1 MHVALFS
8 GAGNGYVWGVRTL
21 LDANADPSIL
31 DKSQRS
37 VLDYAKEKKQSGCV
51 QAIEVSRAHVMR
63 RKQHAPHFDGTKH
76 DMESG
81 RRT

>member
-37 VLDYAKEKKQSGCV
+37 VLDYAKNRSRAG
-51 QAIEVSRAHVMR
+51 VSR
-63 RKQHAPHFDGTKH
+63 
-76 DMESG
+76 
-81 RRT
+81 